1 MGKLIL
7 AFLVILLLPMLSST
21 CEIGQIDLN
30 AASLEE
36 LDLLYGIGPAKAQS
50 IIDNRPFTS
59 LNDLINVNGIGQIT
73 LNKIIEQGLM
83 CLNDENE
90 NNDSSS
96 EENLDSPRTYFVSN
110 ISNYSEL
117 EFLPIIGKVIEL
129 NSKDINI
136 EENNKELEK
145 SDYALYGF
153 FIFCI
158 FLIILFKIKN
168 TSNKNEFHG

>member
-1 MGKLIL
+1 MSKLIL
-7 AFLVILLLPMLSST
+7 VFLVILLLPIISS
-21 CEIGQIDLN
+21 CEEGQINLN
-30 AASLEE
+30 TASLEE
-36 LDLLYGIGPAKAQS
+36 LDLLYGIGPSKAQS

-59 LNDLINVNGIGQIT
+59 LADLINVNGIGQIT
-73 LNKIIEQGLM
+73 LNRILEQGLI
-83 CLNDENE
+83 CFDSEEE
-90 NNDSSS
+90 NNDPSS

-129 NSKDINI
+129 NSKDINMA
-136 EENNKELEK
+136 ENNKELEK